1 MDEGPASGGI
11 DYPGLVT
18 AALKSVLRDVL
29 RRAAEEG
36 FPGDHHLFISF
47 LTGAPGV
54 SVPPRLRK
62 EFPEEMTIV
71 LQHQF
76 WGLTV
81 DEDAFAVQLRFG
93 GVLERLTIP
102 WDALVAFAD
111 PSVPFGLRFTPAADP
126 EASAEAPKDADV
138 ASSKPAGARTEGK
151 AKVVAFRPSGKA
163 TTARPRRPRR

>member
-1 MDEGPASGGI
+1 MGDEPAPGGI

-76 WGLTV
+76 WGLIV
-81 DEDAFAVQLRFG
+81 DEDAFSVQLRFG

-111 PSVPFGLRFTPAADP
+111 PSVPFGLRFAATGDP
-126 EASAEAPKDADV
+126 DASGEATKDAD
-138 ASSKPAGARTEGK
+138 AAPSKPARARTEGEP
-151 AKVVAFRPSGKA
+151 KVVAFRPSRKETPA
-163 TTARPRRPRR
+163 KPRKPRR